1 MHILV
6 VEDDQAVADYVTE
19 GLRRAGFVCTHA
31 SDGEEGLAA
40 VLHGDYD
47 AAVMDIMLPR
57 LDGIEIIRRA
67 RAAGI
72 RMPIIVLS
80 ARGSVEAKVSGL
92 EAGGDDYLAKPFSL
106 TELIARVNALIR
118 RAGAAPEA
126 TTLKVADLEVDVS
139 THRVTRAGRRIDLQ
153 PLEYRLLEYLMRNK
167 GRVVLKTTIMER
179 VWDYSFDPHTNVVEA
194 RVSRLRGKITA
205 PGEHELIHT
214 ARRFGYVLE
223 ER

>member
-1 MHILV
+1 MHILI
-6 VEDDQAVADYVTE
+6 VEDDQTVADYVAE

-31 SDGEEGLAA
+31 ADGEEGLAA
-40 VLHGDYD
+40 VLHGNYD

-72 RMPIIVLS
+72 RTPIIVLS

-106 TELIARVNALIR
+106 TELVARINALIR
-118 RAGAAPEA
+118 RASATPDA
-126 TTLKVADLEVDVS
+126 TTLKVADLELDVS

-153 PLEYRLLEYLMRNK
+153 PLEYQLLEYLMRNK
-167 GRVVLKTTIMER
+167 GRVVPKTTIMER

-194 RVSRLRGKITA
+194 RVSRLRSKITA
-205 PGEHELIHT
+205 PGERELIHT